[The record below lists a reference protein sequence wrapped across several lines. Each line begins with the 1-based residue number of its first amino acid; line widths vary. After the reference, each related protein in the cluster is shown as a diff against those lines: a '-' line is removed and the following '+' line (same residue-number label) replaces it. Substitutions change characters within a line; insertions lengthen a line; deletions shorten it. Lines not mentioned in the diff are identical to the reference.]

1 MLVMQTGHA
10 MAAGARRSALIC
22 NRCTTAQL
30 GRRAISTNSRHRSEK
45 GAPLW
50 RTCPEYASTVHA
62 ASNAS
67 MVVVARPTE
76 PPVAYCRRS
85 WRDEAVLTGRPISQ
99 LFTLARINAL
109 VSLRA
114 PGRAAPPLVS
124 PVVPGGVVVM
134 KHDCGYAM
142 FEGGLDHLACMDGA
156 GVSCAAEQ
164 ILHGDETVA
173 AVEVNDSKY
182 LVVQRA

>member
-10 MAAGARRSALIC
+10 MAVGARRFALIC

-99 LFTLARINAL
+99 LFTLARI
-109 VSLRA
+109 VSAIVRQ
-114 PGRAAPPLVS
+114 RPPS
-124 PVVPGGVVVM
+124 A
-134 KHDCGYAM
+134 D
-142 FEGGLDHLACMDGA
+142 
-156 GVSCAAEQ
+156 
-164 ILHGDETVA
+164 I
-173 AVEVNDSKY
+173 
-182 LVVQRA
+182 